1 MPGALSYLIEKVE
14 GLEKTAQSLLNRQEE
29 CYLPHWMDVD
39 DLCNYIGLYKML
51 RYIIRIHCLPL
62 LKCAHITVSKCF
74 NSNIASIFLL
84 PSFYFASTLLLLII
98 FKPEEGVTLSLSD
111 SKFRISFRW
120 KKCSHSGNVAFPVW
134 EHDIP
139 TLGISSKPKVCCLSR

>member
-1 MPGALSYLIEKVE
+1 MKTIRTLEEMPGALSYLIEKVE
-14 GLEKTAQSLLNRQEE
+14 SLEKTAQSLLSRQEE
-29 CYLPHWMDVD
+29 SYLPHWMDVD
-39 DLCNYIGLYKML
+39 ELCNYIGIYKML

-98 FKPEEGVTLSLSD
+98 YKQEEDAILSL
-111 SKFRISFRW
+111 R
-120 KKCSHSGNVAFPVW
+120 
-134 EHDIP
+134 
-139 TLGISSKPKVCCLSR
+139 